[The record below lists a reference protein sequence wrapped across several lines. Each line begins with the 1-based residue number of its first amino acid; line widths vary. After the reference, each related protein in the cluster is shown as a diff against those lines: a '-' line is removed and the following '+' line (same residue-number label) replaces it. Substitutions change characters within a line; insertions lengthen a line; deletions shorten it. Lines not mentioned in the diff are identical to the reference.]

1 MQSNCK
7 LRFSVSDH
15 FKQCY
20 CRLYKFIVIAWLKI
34 LSFIQIHDCNKI
46 HSDVTEHDNGWVV
59 VKTLCA
65 LRNCRDMCFLNKIG
79 DIVYKML
86 ANLTVK

>member
-1 MQSNCK
+1 MIIFNNVTVD
-7 LRFSVSDH
+7 FI
-15 FKQCY
+15 
-20 CRLYKFIVIAWLKI
+20 YKFIVIAWLKI